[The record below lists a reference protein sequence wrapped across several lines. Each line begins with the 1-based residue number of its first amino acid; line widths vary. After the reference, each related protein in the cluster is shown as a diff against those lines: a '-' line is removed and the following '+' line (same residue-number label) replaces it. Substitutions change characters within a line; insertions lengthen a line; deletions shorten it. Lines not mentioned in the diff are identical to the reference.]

1 MGTLVS
7 IEIVRDAPADAFDR
21 AFGWFHEIEQRCTR
35 FKTSS
40 ELMQL
45 SEHIGEPVAVSEILF
60 EAVRFALTVSEE
72 TGGAFDPTVG
82 HRMEARGF
90 SREHRTGE
98 TVHGN
103 VTCSDDVSYRHVQLD
118 PDARTITLL
127 RPLTLDL
134 GAVAKG
140 LAVDMAAREL
150 APFRDFAIDA
160 GGDLYLS
167 GVNPAGEPWSVG
179 IRHPRIEGVLIDSLR
194 VSDLAVCTSG
204 DYERRIPGSRQTE
217 ANEHHLLDPRTG
229 LSPRSVASVTVLAA
243 GAMLA
248 DALATAA
255 FVLGPRE
262 GIQFLDRMGVGGLI
276 FTPDLQRYETRGV
289 PRAA

>member
-7 IEIVRDAPADAFDR
+7 IEVVRGAPHEVFDR
-21 AFGWFHEIEQRCTR
+21 AFGWFHEIEERCTR
-35 FKTSS
+35 FKPGS
-40 ELMQL
+40 ELMQV
-45 SEHIGEPVAVSEILF
+45 SAHTGEPVAASEILF
-60 EAVRFALTVSEE
+60 EAVRFALTVAAE
-72 TGGAFDPTVG
+72 TDGAFDPTIG

-90 SREHRTGE
+90 NREHRTGE
-98 TVHGN
+98 TIHSNMTG
-103 VTCSDDVSYRHVQLD
+103 SDDVSYKDVSLD

-127 RPLTLDL
+127 KPLTLDL

-179 IRHPRIEGVLIDSLR
+179 IRHPRIEGELIDSLR
-194 VSDLAVCTSG
+194 VSDMAVCTSG
-204 DYERRIPGSRQTE
+204 DYERRIPEGNQ
-217 ANEHHLLDPRTG
+217 HHLLDPRTG
-229 LSPRSVASVTVLAA
+229 LSPRLVASVTVLAE

-255 FVLGPRE
+255 FVLGPNE
-262 GIQFLDRMGVGGLI
+262 GIQFLDRMGAGGLI
-276 FTPDLQRYETRGV
+276 FTPDLQRYETRGL